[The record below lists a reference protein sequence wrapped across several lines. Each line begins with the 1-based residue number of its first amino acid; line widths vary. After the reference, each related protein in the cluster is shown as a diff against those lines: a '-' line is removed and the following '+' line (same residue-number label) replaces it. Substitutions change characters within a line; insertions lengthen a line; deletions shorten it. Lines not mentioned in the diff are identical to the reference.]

1 MAKILL
7 LGGSGFVGKNLVH
20 DLYLMHEFF
29 VVGRAIDKDFMKIHG
44 VQYQVLDVS
53 ESEHLTQ
60 IIKAFEPEIV
70 VNLISIVTASREIA
84 LFETM
89 MNNHIKIAQSI
100 YLALKDYQKLSLFVQ
115 IGSLEEYGN
124 ITAPFQEEAREY
136 PNSPY
141 AIAKQMTNNY
151 FLMLHKLVGFPVT
164 VWRLA
169 NLFGPYQDSSK
180 FLPYVIETLSN
191 QNELKMTHGLQ
202 KRDFLLTKR
211 LSELFHRLIQQP
223 RAMYGK
229 IINIGSGQAHSLKEI
244 VLYLKQAL
252 QSTSSIEFG
261 AIPAREDESGL
272 LMGSLDTLES
282 ILNHTIRF
290 DLFKDLDFFIGL
302 EEEVNE

>member
-20 DLYLMHEFF
+20 DLSLEHEFF
-29 VVGRAIDKDFMKIHG
+29 VVGRAIEEDFMKAHG
-44 VQYQVLDVS
+44 VQYQALDVS
-53 ESEHLTQ
+53 ETEHLAQ
-60 IIKAFEPEIV
+60 IVQAFEPEIV
-70 VNLISIVTASREIA
+70 VNLISIVTASREMA

-89 MNNHIKIAQSI
+89 MHHHTKTAQSI

-124 ITAPFQEEAREY
+124 ITAPFEEDAREC

-151 FLMLHKLVGFPVT
+151 FLMLHKLARFPVT

-191 QNELKMTHGLQ
+191 HNELKMTHGLQ
-202 KRDFLLTKR
+202 KRDFLSTKR
-211 LSELFHRLIQQP
+211 LSEVFHRLIQHP
-223 RAMYGK
+223 RAMEGK

-261 AIPAREDESGL
+261 AIPAREDEPAL
-272 LMGSLDTLES
+272 LMGKLDTLAS
-282 ILNHTIRF
+282 ILNQTIMV
-290 DLFKDLDFFIGL
+290 DLFKDLESFVGL
-302 EEEVNE
+302 EKEVNV